1 MPSRRVPPERRKR
14 TEISCDKCKSRK
26 QKCHRL
32 LSELSRDG
40 YDSRAPCRYCQ
51 THGFECV
58 TTQMRKKRVFATVE
72 ESLEARVGLLESLVK
87 GLVPEV
93 DTSSV
98 EGLRALGVSLGITM
112 PELSDTRRGSGTPAG
127 ASSSDQV
134 DFKGVDGKS
143 GTVAH
148 EGKREEQ
155 MPVLRDQQGQM
166 QYIGPASSYIF
177 QIRMRAILAGRNS
190 HCQSQ
195 GQFFLFANNATDKAW
210 VGKVADIQRE
220 MSAGRTP
227 PLEPDE
233 LGSGVDEDDYDSD
246 DGREESVRT
255 EESLLSGA
263 LPNRL
268 VDAFF
273 ERIHPDFPVLSEE
286 CFRRKYE
293 RFRQRKSSPL
303 GGGGGA
309 DTDASWVCSFLCILI
324 LARRTVPPDGG
335 DDDILSTALGQ
346 EAEARWW
353 RKVQTL
359 LPSVV
364 FTSCT
369 TAVQALLLAALHLNN
384 TNNKDSCWTLTGAAV
399 RIAIAIGLHRDATL
413 GTDPKGAAEAAQN
426 PVLLLRKRLWWTLY
440 QFELMQAASLDR
452 PSAIDDAACNTRVTI
467 QPLPSTG
474 ADAAEYYSIRL
485 LRMLSQACRVVRTM
499 NNSSSASGESS
510 DDSYSGPV
518 SPAASLI
525 RDMRRWRDGLP
536 RELSQQAATMETST
550 FKQEAGQGSIMAPRS
565 RRTLLLMHV
574 QYHHILC
581 VITRNP
587 MLAAAS
593 RLFDNSSSH
602 NDDENQHHS
611 SNRLGVPE
619 GGGGC
624 NAFLTDVCI
633 AAAQD
638 SARLLLRLDADGLFD
653 QVTWFDFYFLYQAAQ
668 VLVLGV
674 MYDAKRGDNRRQPS
688 HTTTPAAI
696 DGGGGDSNSRLDTS
710 RALLH
715 SCAELAGRVARNPLV
730 PGTIHRF
737 AVVVG
742 ELVGLVEDFIRG
754 PAIVEGR
761 VAVDVATGPPTA
773 ASAGVPLSSHPGLP
787 TMSESGGAYAHQ
799 HQHQHQQHQPSY
811 CHADDGPHINDH
823 QASHMDIDAAAAV
836 FEHEGGIHHE
846 QEPGS
851 SDLVMVGTPSDIQFP
866 ADMAAHFGF
875 PDGSWTYREGQ
886 WNDFG
891 SMILGGGYGS

>member
-32 LSELSRDG
+32 LSESSPDG

-58 TTQMRKKRVFATVE
+58 TTQTRKKRVFAAVE

-87 GLVPEV
+87 GLVPDA

-98 EGLRALGVSLGITM
+98 EGLRALGASLGIAM
-112 PELSDTRRGSGTPAG
+112 PEVPDTRRSSGTPAG
-127 ASSSDQV
+127 AAFSGRGDVKEGS
-134 DFKGVDGKS
+134 GKAS
-143 GTVAH
+143 AIAH
-148 EGKREEQ
+148 EEKRQEEQ
-155 MPVLRDQQGQM
+155 TMPVLRDQQGQM

-195 GQFFLFANNATDKAW
+195 GQFFLFANNVTDKAW
-210 VGKVADIQRE
+210 VGKVADLQRE

-227 PLEPDE
+227 RSHEAEDIPAASD
-233 LGSGVDEDDYDSD
+233 GSQDDDDSD
-246 DGREESVRT
+246 DEREASVRT
-255 EESLLSGA
+255 DESLLSGTI
-263 LPNRL
+263 PDQL
-268 VDAFF
+268 VEAFF

-293 RFRQRKSSPL
+293 RFREQKSSPL
-303 GGGGGA
+303 GSGGGGRV
-309 DTDASWVCSFLCILI
+309 DVDASWVCSFLCILI
-324 LARRTVPPDGG
+324 LARRTIPPD
-335 DDDILSTALGQ
+335 DVLSTARGQ

-364 FTSCT
+364 FTSCIS
-369 TAVQALLLAALHLNN
+369 AVQALLLAALHLNN

-413 GTDPKGAAEAAQN
+413 QHGSCVPQN
-426 PVLLLRKRLWWTLY
+426 LVLLLRKRLWWTLY

-452 PSAIDDAACNTRVTI
+452 PSAIDDAACNISPAI
-467 QPLPSTG
+467 QLPVKMG
-474 ADAAEYYSIRL
+474 ADATMEYSTRL

-499 NNSSSASGESS
+499 NNSSSASGEDT
-510 DDSYSGPV
+510 DDSYSGPL

-525 RDMRRWRDGLP
+525 RDMRRWRDNLP

-550 FKQEAGQGSIMAPRS
+550 YEQEVNHNSTVTAWS
-565 RRTLLLMHV
+565 RRSLLLMHV
-574 QYHHILC
+574 QYHHTLC

-587 MLAAAS
+587 MLTAAS
-593 RLFDNSSSH
+593 RLFDNSTS
-602 NDDENQHHS
+602 NNNVDDENRYR
-611 SNRLGVPE
+611 SNNLGVPE

-638 SARLLLRLDADGLFD
+638 STRLLFRLDAEGLFD
-653 QVTWFDFYFLYQAAQ
+653 GVTWWDFYFLYQAAQ

-674 MYDAKRGDNRRQPS
+674 MYDAKRGEDNRRQSP
-688 HTTTPAAI
+688 TT
-696 DGGGGDSNSRLDTS
+696 GGNSRLNTS
-710 RALLH
+710 RMLLH
-715 SCAELAGRVARNPLV
+715 CCADLAGRVAQNPRV

-742 ELVGLVEDFIRG
+742 ELVGSVEDFIVRG
-754 PAIVEGR
+754 PAAGELD
-761 VAVDVATGPPTA
+761 AVTTVPPNPA
-773 ASAGVPLSSHPGLP
+773 AANVPLPSSTGFP
-787 TMSESGGAYAHQ
+787 TMPDSGGDH
-799 HQHQHQQHQPSY
+799 HQQPPYRHTDDPD
-811 CHADDGPHINDH
+811 CHNNSNNPQI
-823 QASHMDIDAAAAV
+823 SFHMDIDGATAVAA
-836 FEHEGGIHHE
+836 FQEQDGGIHHGE
-846 QEPGS
+846 VGRS
-851 SDLVMVGTPSDIQFP
+851 GGDLPMVGTPSLGIQFP

-886 WNDFG
+886 WDDFG
-891 SMILGGGYGS
+891 SMVLGGGGYGA

>member
-32 LSELSRDG
+32 LSELSPDG

-58 TTQMRKKRVFATVE
+58 TTQTRKKRVFAAVE

-87 GLVPEV
+87 GLVPDADA

-98 EGLRALGVSLGITM
+98 ESLRALGASLGIAM
-112 PELSDTRRGSGTPAG
+112 PELPDNRCGSGTPAG
-127 ASSSDQV
+127 GASSSDRV
-134 DFKGVDGKS
+134 DVKEASSSKAS
-143 GTVAH
+143 AIAH

-155 MPVLRDQQGQM
+155 TLPVLRDQQGQM

-195 GQFFLFANNATDKAW
+195 GQFFLFANNVTDKAW
-210 VGKVADIQRE
+210 VGKVADLQRE
-220 MSAGRTP
+220 VSAGRTP
-227 PLEPDE
+227 SSHEAEDIPAASD
-233 LGSGVDEDDYDSD
+233 GSEADDDSD
-246 DGREESVRT
+246 DEREASVRT
-255 EESLLSGA
+255 EESLLSGTI
-263 LPNRL
+263 PDQL

-293 RFRQRKSSPL
+293 RFRQRKSSPI
-303 GGGGGA
+303 GGGVE
-309 DTDASWVCSFLCILI
+309 TDASWVCSFLCILI
-324 LARRTVPPDGG
+324 LARRTVPPD
-335 DDDILSTALGQ
+335 DVLATARGQ

-353 RKVQTL
+353 RKVHTL

-364 FTSCT
+364 FTSCIS
-369 TAVQALLLAALHLNN
+369 AVQALLLAALHLNN

-413 GTDPKGAAEAAQN
+413 NTNQEVAVAQN

-452 PSAIDDAACNTRVTI
+452 PSAIDDAACNISAAI
-467 QPLPSTG
+467 QPLVSTPG
-474 ADAAEYYSIRL
+474 ADATMEYQTRL

-499 NNSSSASGESS
+499 NNSSSAGGDSV
-510 DDSYSGPV
+510 DDTYNGPL

-525 RDMRRWRDGLP
+525 RDMRRWRDNLP
-536 RELSQQAATMETST
+536 RELCQQAATMETNT
-550 FKQEAGQGSIMAPRS
+550 HKQEASHNSMMTARS

-587 MLAAAS
+587 MLTAAS
-593 RLFDNSSSH
+593 SLFDHNNS
-602 NDDENQHHS
+602 NADDADDDRDRHY
-611 SNRLGVPE
+611 SNNLGVPE

-638 SARLLLRLDADGLFD
+638 SARLLFRLDAEGLFD
-653 QVTWFDFYFLYQAAQ
+653 GVTWWDFYFLYQAAQ

-674 MYDAKRGDNRRQPS
+674 MYDAKRGEEEIRQHQYS
-688 HTTTPAAI
+688 TTGT
-696 DGGGGDSNSRLDTS
+696 GGGNSRLNTS
-710 RALLH
+710 RILLH
-715 SCAELAGRVARNPLV
+715 CCADLADRVARNPLV

-742 ELVGLVEDFIRG
+742 ELVGLVEDFIVRG
-754 PAIVEGR
+754 PVPSKGGR
-761 VAVDVATGPPTA
+761 VAVAVTGPPTA
-773 ASAGVPLSSHPGLP
+773 AAAAAANASLFASSGYPAIP
-787 TMSESGGAYAHQ
+787 DSGGGNYDH
-799 HQHQHQQHQPSY
+799 HHQQQHPPYS
-811 CHADDGPHINDH
+811 HGADGDHPHTNSNNH
-823 QASHMDIDAAAAV
+823 TSFHMDIDDAV
-836 FEHEGGIHHE
+836 ATFGEGDGEDLAMAGGHRMRFSSQPTWRHTSGSPMV
-846 QEPGS
+846 PGRIGR
-851 SDLVMVGTPSDIQFP
+851 VNGTI
-866 ADMAAHFGF
+866 
-875 PDGSWTYREGQ
+875 
-886 WNDFG
+886 
-891 SMILGGGYGS
+891 

>member
-32 LSELSRDG
+32 LSESSPDG

-58 TTQMRKKRVFATVE
+58 TTQTRKKRVFAAVE

-87 GLVPEV
+87 GLVPDA

-98 EGLRALGVSLGITM
+98 EGLRALGASLGIAM
-112 PELSDTRRGSGTPAG
+112 PEVTDTRRSSGTPAG
-127 ASSSDQV
+127 AAFSGRGDVKEGS
-134 DFKGVDGKS
+134 GKAS
-143 GTVAH
+143 AIAH
-148 EGKREEQ
+148 EEKRQEEQ
-155 MPVLRDQQGQM
+155 TMPVLRDQQGQM

-195 GQFFLFANNATDKAW
+195 GQFFLFANNVTDKAW
-210 VGKVADIQRE
+210 VGKVADLQRE

-227 PLEPDE
+227 RSHEAEDIPAASD
-233 LGSGVDEDDYDSD
+233 GSEDDDDSD
-246 DGREESVRT
+246 DEREASVRT
-255 EESLLSGA
+255 DESLLSGTI
-263 LPNRL
+263 PDQL
-268 VDAFF
+268 VEAFF

-293 RFRQRKSSPL
+293 RFREQKSSPL
-303 GGGGGA
+303 GGGGGGRV
-309 DTDASWVCSFLCILI
+309 DVDASWVCSFLCILI
-324 LARRTVPPDGG
+324 LARRTVPPD
-335 DDDILSTALGQ
+335 DILSTARGQ

-364 FTSCT
+364 FTSCIS
-369 TAVQALLLAALHLNN
+369 AVQALLLAALHLNN

-413 GTDPKGAAEAAQN
+413 QSQHDSN
-426 PVLLLRKRLWWTLY
+426 PLLLLRKRLWWTLY

-452 PSAIDDAACNTRVTI
+452 PSAIDDAACNISAAAAI
-467 QPLPSTG
+467 QPLVSTPG
-474 ADAAEYYSIRL
+474 ADATMEYQTRL

-499 NNSSSASGESS
+499 NNSSSASGDSA
-510 DDSYSGPV
+510 DDMYNGPL

-525 RDMRRWRDGLP
+525 RDMRRWRDNLP
-536 RELSQQAATMETST
+536 RELRQQVATMESNVYQ
-550 FKQEAGQGSIMAPRS
+550 QEAGQDSMMTARS
-565 RRTLLLMHV
+565 RRTRFLMHL

-587 MLAAAS
+587 MLTTAS
-593 RLFDNSSSH
+593 RLFDGSNHTTSH
-602 NDDENQHHS
+602 NGDDGDRCPSTN
-611 SNRLGVPE
+611 LGVPE

-624 NAFLTDVCI
+624 DAFLTDVCI

-638 SARLLLRLDADGLFD
+638 SARLLFRLDAEGLFD
-653 QVTWFDFYFLYQAAQ
+653 GVTWWDFYFLYQAAQ

-674 MYDAKRGDNRRQPS
+674 MYDAKRGEGNRRQSP
-688 HTTTPAAI
+688 TT
-696 DGGGGDSNSRLDTS
+696 GGNSRLNTS
-710 RALLH
+710 RILLH
-715 SCAELAGRVARNPLV
+715 CCADLASRVARNPLV

-742 ELVGLVEDFIRG
+742 ELVGLVEDFITRG
-754 PAIVEGR
+754 PVPAVDGR
-761 VAVDVATGPPTA
+761 VAVAVTGPPTA
-773 ASAGVPLSSHPGLP
+773 AAAANVPLSASPGFLTIPDSGGGSIHDHHHHQQPQHPHPPYSHGAD
-787 TMSESGGAYAHQ
+787 SESFHTNS
-799 HQHQHQQHQPSY
+799 HN
-811 CHADDGPHINDH
+811 HA
-823 QASHMDIDAAAAV
+823 SFHMDIDDAATT
-836 FEHEGGIHHE
+836 FEEGDGADLNMV
-846 QEPGS
+846 GVGTS
-851 SDLVMVGTPSDIQFP
+851 SDLQFP

-891 SMILGGGYGS
+891 SMVLGDGGFGA